1 VNRNKEKADK
11 QKKRSG
17 TLQLMLGFFGFV
29 VFMFVCLFYGADMR
43 YKESLVPAAAV
54 SVNGTRLGYMHDFAA
69 VENAVDDLKDD
80 YSLIYG
86 ESKPFDIV
94 YDCEIELTDG
104 KIDYLS
110 DKECREAIA
119 EITGVA
125 YKCPKAYSFF
135 IDGKYAGTCDSRRL
149 FDEAYSAAQR
159 FEFNRLRESDPTV
172 SQICVKSK
180 ITSKQVIRAGQE
192 TDDFVT
198 LCERIID
205 TPANESI
212 KSGSGAMFRYNVK
225 KLETTNTMI
234 PVGTSYIYSS
244 DWYQG
249 YSFKSADGSLGI
261 RSQTYEVEYDGGRE
275 ISRSFIS
282 SKILSEMKPD
292 VYTVGTK
299 IPPRAVATGSYKFPV
314 RSKFHFSS
322 LYGEQRAQFDGDS
335 FHYGVDIV
343 VDEGTPIFASD
354 GGRVSYVN
362 TTPSYGTM
370 IIIDHANYIQTCYAH
385 LSETCVN
392 VGDWVYQWQHIAYSG
407 NTGVSTAPH
416 LHFEMRFLYTPIDP
430 LDYLEKSYV
439 YY

>member
-1 VNRNKEKADK
+1 MNRSKEKADK
-11 QKKRSG
+11 RKRTG
-17 TLQLMLGFFGFV
+17 TIPLLLGSLGFAAFI
-29 VFMFVCLFYGADMR
+29 FVCLFFAADMR

-54 SVNGTRLGYMHDFAA
+54 SVNGSKLGYMQDFAS
-69 VENAVDDLKDD
+69 VENAVNELEDD

-94 YDCEIELTDG
+94 YGCEIELTDG
-104 KIDYLS
+104 KIDYLT

-125 YKCPKAYSFF
+125 YRCPRAYSFY
-135 IDGKYAGTCDSRRL
+135 IDGIYAGTCCSRRL
-149 FDEAYSAAQR
+149 FDEAYLAAQR

-180 ITSKQVIRAGQE
+180 VTSKQVILARQE
-192 TDDFVT
+192 TDDFDA
-198 LCERIID
+198 LYRRLLD
-205 TPANESI
+205 TPANEST
-212 KSGSGAMFRYNVK
+212 KSGTKAIFRYNVI

-234 PVGTSYIYSS
+234 PIGTSYEYSS

-275 ISRSFIS
+275 IGRSFVS
-282 SKILSEMKPD
+282 SKILAEMKPD
-292 VYTVGTK
+292 VYTVGSK
-299 IPPRAVATGSYKFPV
+299 ITPRAVATGTYKFPV
-314 RSKFHFSS
+314 RSEFHYSS
-322 LYGEQRAQFDGDS
+322 LYGEQRVQFDGDS
-335 FHYGVDIV
+335 FHYGIDIV
-343 VDEGTPIFASD
+343 VDEGTPVFASD

-370 IIIDHANYIQTCYAH
+370 IIIDHANYMQTCYAH
-385 LSETCVN
+385 LSEACVN

-430 LDYLEKSYV
+430 FDYLEKTYG